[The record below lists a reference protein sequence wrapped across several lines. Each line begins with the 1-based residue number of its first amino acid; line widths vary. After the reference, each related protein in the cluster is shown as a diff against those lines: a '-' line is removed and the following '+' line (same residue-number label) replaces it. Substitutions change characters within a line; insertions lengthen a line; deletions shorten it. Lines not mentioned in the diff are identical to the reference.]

1 MAYKACYNSLLI
13 PSSGG
18 GGGGGDV
25 PNIRQVLQV
34 GYDAVGESLVG
45 INQLSVDNLTATGN
59 VTSAGINSY
68 GLISGYN
75 LNVASAVNCLNVV
88 ASQSIDCEELGIAG
102 RTYPIVGTTPTTG
115 NLGNILVRTM
125 IPNVANL
132 PTGVPYNTSFTYSQG
147 FYSGKVEADF
157 IITGGS
163 GGNARAR
170 VELFYGTLSGVNIG
184 YSDTLISSNG
194 DTYTICVPF
203 FVNILP
209 ASGTIT
215 IQLTASFVGGG
226 LWNTTL
232 QSDIDMFRIF

>member
-13 PSSGG
+13 PSSG

-45 INQLSVDNLTATGN
+45 INQLSVDNLTATGT

-75 LNVASAVNCLNVV
+75 LNVASAINCVNVV
-88 ASQSIDCEELGIAG
+88 ASQIVDCAELGIAG

-125 IPNVANL
+125 IPNIASL
-132 PTGVPYNTSFTYSQG
+132 PTGQAYTTVFTYSQG
-147 FYSGKVEADF
+147 FYSGKIEADF

-170 VELFYGTLSGVNIG
+170 VEVFYGTLSGVNIG

-203 FVNILP
+203 FVNFLT
-209 ASGTIT
+209 ASNTIT
-215 IQLTASFVGGG
+215 VRLTCSFVGGG

-232 QSDIDMFRIF
+232 ESDIDMFRIF